1 MFLPLTL
8 IASIWGMNVG
18 VPGERSIH
26 AFWIIIGTMVAL
38 LGGMLWFFRNR
49 GWL

>member
-1 MFLPLTL
+1 
-8 IASIWGMNVG
+8 MNVS
-18 VPGERSIH
+18 VPGKDSIH
-26 AFWIIIGTMVAL
+26 AFWIIIGVMVAL

>member
-1 MFLPLTL
+1 V
-8 IASIWGMNVG
+8 ASIWGMNVG
-18 VPGERSIH
+18 VPGEGTTH
-26 AFWIIIGTMVAL
+26 AFWIIAGTMVAL